1 VSELKLIITGPA
13 GAGKTTAI
21 ASISETPPVR
31 TDTRTTDDLSSVKE
45 ETTVA
50 MDFGEI
56 TLGDGQKVFLYGTP
70 GQKRFEFMWKILVE
84 GSLGLI
90 ILVDCSR
97 PEPLDD
103 LTMYL
108 ENFSDFIEK
117 TGVVVGITKTDG
129 ANVPEISDF
138 YNCLESTGRTFPMF
152 EVDIRKREDVA
163 LLINALVSTL
173 EFSQ

>member
-1 VSELKLIITGPA
+1 MSEVKLIITGPP

-21 ASISETPPVR
+21 AAISETPPVR
-31 TDTRTTDDLSSVKE
+31 TDTQTTDDLSSVKE

-56 TLGDGQKVFLYGTP
+56 TLEDGQKVFLYGTP
-70 GQKRFEFMWKILVE
+70 GQRRFEFMWKILVE
-84 GSLGLI
+84 GGLGLI

-97 PEPLDD
+97 PQPVDD
-103 LTMYL
+103 LRMYL
-108 ENFSDFIEK
+108 ENFSEFIEK
-117 TGVVVGITKTDG
+117 TGVVVGITRTESLESPRL
-129 ANVPEISDF
+129 PEF
-138 YNCLESTGRTFPMF
+138 YDCLEATGRIFPIF
-152 EVDIRKREDVA
+152 EVDIRERDDVA

>member
-1 VSELKLIITGPA
+1 VSEVKLIITGPP

-21 ASISETPPVR
+21 AAISETPPVR

-84 GSLGLI
+84 GGLGLI
-90 ILVDCSR
+90 ILLDCSR

-103 LTMYL
+103 LNMYL

-117 TGVVVGITKTDG
+117 TGVVVGITRTGG
-129 ANVPEISDF
+129 ANPPEMGAF
-138 YNCLESTGRTFPMF
+138 YECLESTGRTFPMF
-152 EVDIRKREDVA
+152 EVDIREREDVA
-163 LLINALVSTL
+163 LLIDALISTL
-173 EFSQ
+173 EFSH